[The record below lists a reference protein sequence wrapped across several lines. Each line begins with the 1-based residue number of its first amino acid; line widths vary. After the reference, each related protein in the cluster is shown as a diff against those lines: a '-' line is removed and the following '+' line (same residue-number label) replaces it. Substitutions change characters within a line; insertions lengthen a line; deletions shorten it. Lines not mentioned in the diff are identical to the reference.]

1 MERCDR
7 SIGPF
12 IESAIIIIIVL
23 ANVVD
28 DAGDDVE
35 VMVVDVSVV
44 TIFELVF
51 DLSIFG
57 ALIDRNRLLLIL
69 VVKIGGRGF
78 VESMIPF

>member
-1 MERCDR
+1 M
-7 SIGPF
+7 
-12 IESAIIIIIVL
+12 L